1 MYQNLRF
8 CLPIPTFLFT
18 SYALTRLFSAPQNLF
33 NITQLQDMDFFVLKR
48 NKIIT
53 YNYIILRGFESIDYQ
68 LVIYG
73 DINKSVG
80 IVKPKQHT
88 FVVTW

>member
-1 MYQNLRF
+1 
-8 CLPIPTFLFT
+8 
-18 SYALTRLFSAPQNLF
+18 
-33 NITQLQDMDFFVLKR
+33 MDFFVLKR

-53 YNYIILRGFESIDYQ
+53 YNYIILRGFGSVDYQ

-73 DINKSVG
+73 DVNKSVG

-88 FVVTW
+88 L